1 MRADFS
7 KPVPETTIGDVAR
20 IVAWGPVVARAGP
33 ASAATATS
41 AAIDF
46 TSNEIPAPC
55 RSCTPGTRGGGF
67 PRPPPVVHCP
77 RSELA
82 VAAVPARDARGSG
95 LAHRDVQLRRPLRVD
110 ALPRDDH

>member
-46 TSNEIPAPC
+46 TSNEIHAPC
-55 RSCTPGTRGGGF
+55 RSCAAGRRGARFPG
-67 PRPPPVVHCP
+67 PPPVVHCP
-77 RSELA
+77 LWEVA
-82 VAAVPARDARGSG
+82 VAAVPARAARGSG
-95 LAHRDVQLRRPLRVD
+95 LAHRDVQLRR
-110 ALPRDDH
+110 